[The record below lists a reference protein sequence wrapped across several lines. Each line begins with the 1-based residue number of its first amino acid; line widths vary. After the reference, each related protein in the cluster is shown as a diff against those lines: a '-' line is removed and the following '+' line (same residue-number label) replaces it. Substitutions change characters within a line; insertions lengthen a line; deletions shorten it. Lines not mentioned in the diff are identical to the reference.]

1 MKKKIKDFSIG
12 YIIGVIGLSPIIML
26 GMYIT
31 YTEKIGVPIL
41 ISTLLLASI
50 VVVKIES
57 EE

>member
-31 YTEKIGVPIL
+31 YTEKVGVPIL
-41 ISTLLLASI
+41 ISTLLLASLT
-50 VVVKIES
+50 VAKMED
-57 EE
+57 